1 MIVVHR
7 KTIQR
12 ILACILIGIFAFSF
26 QIANKKTNNTVET
39 TATPV
44 SGKTVVVDARASEF
58 RMKALKVVQVQ
69 QKQKLI

>member
-1 MIVVHR
+1 MIVIHR

-26 QIANKKTNNTVET
+26 QIASNKNDNVVKEATNNTVET

-58 RMKALKVVQVQ
+58 QMKEIAY
-69 QKQKLI
+69 